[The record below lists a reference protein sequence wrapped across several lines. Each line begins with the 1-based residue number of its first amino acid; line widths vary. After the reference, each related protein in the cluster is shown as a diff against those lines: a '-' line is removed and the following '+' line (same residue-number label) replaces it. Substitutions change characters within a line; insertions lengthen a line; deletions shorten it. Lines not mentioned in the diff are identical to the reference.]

1 MSTSVF
7 PLLTVLRD
15 ELATVPGVVS
25 AKVGIEAAMTAD
37 QYPMIRIE
45 PSAIRYGGLTQTRA
59 VDVLIYFGTPVHE
72 FTTDLQGLL
81 SDLMSMESAILSK
94 LEASQVV
101 RFDYAET
108 VADEGRVDGYRLMA
122 IRGTVE
128 G

>member
-7 PLLTVLRD
+7 PLLTALRD

-37 QYPMIRIE
+37 DYPMIRIE

-81 SDLMSMESAILSK
+81 SDLMGMESAILSK

-101 RFDYAET
+101 RFDYTET

>member
-7 PLLTVLRD
+7 PLLEVLRD

-25 AKVGIEAAMTAD
+25 AKVGIEANMTAD
-37 QYPMIRIE
+37 DYPMIRIE

-81 SDLMSMESAILSK
+81 SDLMGMESAILTK
-94 LEASQVV
+94 LESSQVV
-101 RFDYAET
+101 RFDYDET

-122 IRGTVE
+122 IRGAVE

>member
-7 PLLTVLRD
+7 PLLEVLRD
-15 ELATVPGVVS
+15 ELATVAGVVS

-59 VDVLIYFGTPVHE
+59 VDVLIYFGAPVHE
-72 FTTDLQGLL
+72 FTTDLEGLL
-81 SDLMSMESAILSK
+81 AELMGMESAILTR
-94 LEASQVV
+94 LESSQVV
-101 RFDYAET
+101 RFDYNET